1 MKLTD
6 PIADMFSRIMNALQS
21 DKNEVLIPHS
31 KVKQSMCKI
40 MKDDG
45 FIRFFEIINTDLK
58 KQIIKVGLKYDNK
71 KSSIITEIKRVSRP
85 SKRVYVKKS
94 QIPRV
99 RSGYGTSFIST
110 SKGILSGKHARIA
123 NVGGEYLGYIL

>member
-6 PIADMFSRIMNALQS
+6 PIADMFSRIKNALKS

-31 KVKQSMCKI
+31 KIKQSMCKI

-58 KQIIKVGLKYDNK
+58 K
-71 KSSIITEIKRVSRP
+71 
-85 SKRVYVKKS
+85 
-94 QIPRV
+94 
-99 RSGYGTSFIST
+99 
-110 SKGILSGKHARIA
+110 
-123 NVGGEYLGYIL
+123 